1 MIAGGIGMCIVMCVE
16 DNSHFSLVSLYNH
29 V

>member
-16 DNSHFSLVSLYNH
+16 DNMPSKVFIQDLAG
-29 V
+29 